1 MELNELKGKPIINV
15 KQGEKIGYIL
25 DFVIELESGKIKSML
40 VTPNRPLFIFNTKK
54 IAPTSI
60 LEIEWDAIEL
70 IGMDA
75 ILVKIED

>member
-25 DFVIELESGKIKSML
+25 DFDIDIEVGKVKSLL

-54 IAPTSI
+54 IAPTTI
-60 LEIEWDAIEL
+60 LEIEWKAIEL